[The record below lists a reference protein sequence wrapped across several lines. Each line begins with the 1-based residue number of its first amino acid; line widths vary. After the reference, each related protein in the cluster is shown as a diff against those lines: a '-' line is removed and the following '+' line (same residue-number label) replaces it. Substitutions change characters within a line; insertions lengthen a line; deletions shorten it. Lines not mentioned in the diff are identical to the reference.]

1 MLIAIDVFRAVA
13 VIAGAQLSGC
23 NGGTTPVP
31 YLGIHGIHDSV
42 LPISMGRSLR
52 DKFLQLNGCAA
63 KNAPEPAQGSRTHIK
78 TEYSCRAGVPV
89 WWIAHDG
96 DHVPDP
102 SDANGIKWAPGETW
116 TFFTQAINGGTPQ
129 TTTSITTST
138 TSISTPSTTS
148 SPNNPNCATKYAQ
161 CGGQGWSG
169 STCCQSGSTC
179 SFSNEWYSQCL

>member
-1 MLIAIDVFRAVA
+1 MFRAVA

-23 NGGTTPVP
+23 SGGTTPVP

-42 LPISMGRSLR
+42 LAISMGRSLR
-52 DKFLQLNGCAA
+52 DKYLQLNGCAS

-78 TEYSCRAGVPV
+78 TEYSCRAGLPV

-102 SDANGIKWAPGETW
+102 SDANGVKWAPGETW
-116 TFFTQAINGGTPQ
+116 TFFTQAIGGGSPTTTLVT
-129 TTTSITTST
+129 TTTSA
-138 TSISTPSTTS
+138 
-148 SPNNPNCATKYAQ
+148 PNNPTTPPSNPSCAVKYAQ

-169 STCCQSGSTC
+169 STCCESGSTC
-179 SFSNEWYSQCL
+179 TTNNQWYSQCL